1 MSFNSDQELVKG
13 VLLLGCYNDKNLPN
27 GDKSTGILKSLEY
40 YKGKI
45 EVEKKCV
52 DSRTDQNK

>member
-1 MSFNSDQELVKG
+1 M
-13 VLLLGCYNDKNLPN
+13 LLGCYNDKNLPN
-27 GDKSTGILKSLEY
+27 GGESTGILKSLEY
-40 YKGKI
+40 YKEKI